1 MLSYVVMYHVGK
13 LLAAYSLPQIR
24 FCMGKLGS
32 KQLMR
37 GICNKVEES
46 IKICRAYC
54 TAAEKGGCPSASLQA
69 HT

>member
-1 MLSYVVMYHVGK
+1 MYHVGK
-13 LLAAYSLPQIR
+13 LFAAYSLPKMR
-24 FCMGKLGS
+24 FYMDKLGL

-46 IKICRAYC
+46 MKVCETYC
-54 TAAEKGGCPSASLQA
+54 TAAEKEECPSASLQA